1 MNTLEQLSLEA
12 FQLAL
17 SRLEEPLPAALAQQ
31 VQTCS
36 EDWAAHIGELRTLT
50 DQFEPLKAHYQA
62 ARLELQSQ
70 SADRKQFL
78 ENGFQLHDGN
88 NSPIDQSSTITVE
101 LQQNLNE
108 AQGVQLQGVEIT
120 SAGRVITG
128 YQGSAKALATEV
140 SFDYMGTP
148 SHGSRPYESGI
159 EPVAVSPVSTPLAQ
173 SRILKALERS
183 RLTAQELI
191 CTLNQPPQQTQ
202 EILQTL
208 WQKGYIEE
216 LSASLPHILFPG
228 LRSPQYRNHFPDMDT
243 ILTLTSRGYF
253 SLYPFMTRN
262 KRMVSA

>member
-17 SRLEEPLPAALAQQ
+17 NRLEEPLPEALAQQ
-31 VQTCS
+31 VQYFS
-36 EDWAAHIGELRTLT
+36 ENWEAHIGELRTLT
-50 DQFEPLKAHYQA
+50 EQFEPLKTQYQS

-78 ENGFQLHDGN
+78 ENGFQLDDGN
-88 NSPIDQSSTITVE
+88 GNDVDASSTDARGVPHLDFQSIERLKRE
-101 LQQNLNE
+101 LE
-108 AQGVQLQGVEIT
+108 AEQ
-120 SAGRVITG
+120 
-128 YQGSAKALATEV
+128 EV
-140 SFDYMGTP
+140 
-148 SHGSRPYESGI
+148 
-159 EPVAVSPVSTPLAQ
+159 VLPVSTPLAQ

-191 CTLNQPPQQTQ
+191 YTLNQPPQQTQ

-228 LRSPQYRNHFPDMDT
+228 LRSPQYRNHFPDPDT